1 MSNYKYISGQISNP
15 LINKFTTGGPLK
27 TFDINNAVS
36 LTQYWDDFVAKNST
50 PFTVA
55 PEAPIDENELAKR
68 QAWAESVGNDRAVS
82 HTGAKGRYQIMPG
95 TLREYQAKTKDYG
108 DIFNPEYNR
117 RVRDWEFSRYKNSE
131 TVNMGNPTD
140 SVKMGRRLAA
150 YNYGLSNVNKTL
162 TKLNKEG
169 INTTTN
175 FDWLNHFPK
184 ETRDYVNFVL
194 RGKDTGARRT
204 NEAYKNRKNK

>member
-1 MSNYKYISGQISNP
+1 MSNYKYITGGIVNP
-15 LINKFTTGGPLK
+15 LINKFITGGPIT
-27 TFDINNAVS
+27 TFDINNPAS
-36 LTQYWDDFVAKNST
+36 LTQYWDDYIAKNSV

-55 PEAPIDENELAKR
+55 PEAPIDENEIVKR
-68 QAWAESVGNDRAVS
+68 QAWAESAGNDKARS
-82 HTGAKGRYQIMPG
+82 PKGAKGRYQIIPS
-95 TLREYQAKTKDYG
+95 TLREYQAKTKNYG
-108 DIFNPEYNR
+108 NIFDPKYNR
-117 RVRDWEFSRYKNSE
+117 RVRDWEFNRYKNTE

-150 YNYGLSNVNKTL
+150 YNYGLTNVNRL
-162 TKLNKEG
+162 ISELNKKG

-175 FDWLNHFPK
+175 FDWLDHFPK

-194 RGKDTGARRT
+194 RGKDTGAHRT